1 MSLKPSEIRSRGRA
15 QTEKE
20 RSLLRHSLDP
30 FVRFQIR
37 LKGEKIALSFIK
49 QNRTIGHDGPVLLY
63 GGIQLNT
70 ERSQKQGIVQLHP
83 GRMGAAHVRGGVQ
96 IHAGDG
102 SGADALRISL
112 QKPVLPVTDPF
123 PVVRKGG
130 MGIVYDLNKIHL

>member
-1 MSLKPSEIRSRGRA
+1 MAETKAAQAVDTGQKELESFGYKQELRRGMG
-15 QTEKE
+15 
-20 RSLLRHSLDP
+20 LWDVVLYGVL
-30 FVRFQIR
+30 FMVV
-37 LKGEKIALSFIK
+37 IAPQSIF
-49 QNRTIGHDGPVLLY
+49 

-83 GRMGAAHVRGGVQ
+83 GRMGAVHVHGGVQ

-112 QKPVLPVTDPF
+112 QKPVLPVTDPY

-130 MGIVYDLNKIHL
+130 MGIVYDLNEIHF